1 MVVTDVRTCH
11 VLVLNSGD
19 TLADLL
25 TLHTF
30 HQCNQVVEDTCFAR
44 AIALE
49 VTRPLVGQLT
59 KFGVVILHAHQ
70 LVALVSRDILA
81 LFLPGIE
88 VGLFGLDPQQVG
100 TVLQAGDAVQHHAI
114 FPRAR
119 LELVETRG

>member
-1 MVVTDVRTCH
+1 M
-11 VLVLNSGD
+11 
-19 TLADLL
+19 
-25 TLHTF
+25 
-30 HQCNQVVEDTCFAR
+30 
-44 AIALE
+44 
-49 VTRPLVGQLT
+49 T

-88 VGLFGLDPQQVG
+88 DLLTEVERPVEGGRVVVDQLGIRHHFADTVHHASNLANVGLFGLDPQQVG
-100 TVLQAGDAVQHHAI
+100 TVLQAGDAVQHYAI